1 MLLAA
6 YFLEAGLILV
16 VAPWSTFWDHNFFA
30 EATPLVEQL
39 LASPYAR
46 GAVSG
51 VGLVMVL
58 AGLAEIGGAFASRRA
73 TSTAPQGPTLPSD
86 R

>member
-1 MLLAA
+1 M
-6 YFLEAGLILV
+6 
-16 VAPWSTFWDHNFFA
+16 APWSTFWERNFFA
-30 EATPLVEQL
+30 EAVPILERI

-51 VGLVMVL
+51 VGLVTAL
-58 AGLAEIGGAFASRRA
+58 AGLAELGGAFASRRA
-73 TSTAPQGPTLPSD
+73 SSPTPDGPTLPLD